1 MFCDAGGRCQGLL
14 SNLNSLWSPQ
24 VTLIVLAAL
33 AITINGK
40 PAPNA
45 EPKAFF
51 GAGLGAIAL
60 PALTNSALID
70 GLLLGKVAF
79 LKGGQQQQ
87 QQHKQ
92 QRQSSGTEGSGRPAS

>member
-1 MFCDAGGRCQGLL
+1 MPGVAFQPKLTV
-14 SNLNSLWSPQ
+14 SPQ

-79 LKGGQQQQ
+79 LKGGQQQ
-87 QQHKQ
+87 HKQ